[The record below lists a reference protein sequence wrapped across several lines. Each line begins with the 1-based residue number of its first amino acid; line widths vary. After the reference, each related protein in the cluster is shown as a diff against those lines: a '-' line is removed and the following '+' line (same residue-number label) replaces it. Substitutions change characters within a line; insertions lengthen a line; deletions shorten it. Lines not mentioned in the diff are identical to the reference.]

1 MLGMNQMSKKHIAIV
16 LIVIVIIPIVCL
28 VITTISLINRSD
40 ISTEVRYE
48 SAIMSNGLVLIGII
62 VTVWTGLNIVQI
74 LEKRQV
80 STLEEEIKQ
89 LKEER
94 KEINRNILYQNLR
107 ETNDIMNLSLLQI
120 LRENEGNIEERLYY
134 DFTIIEQYFR
144 KLYSI
149 HYSNLP
155 VQEVEEAINY
165 ASIVKEKYKHRVW
178 ANYYLTFRLGEI
190 LFYAGYKNKDP
201 DKKLNYME
209 KAYHSYLQ
217 CFDGEE
223 LDETIGNILIRSE
236 KQKIYML
243 NTLGNTCDSISD
255 AYNVKLKKESDAKKK
270 AEMVSEIKIY
280 LGKAYKYFEQ
290 LNDII
295 EKRESLKREVYIRS
309 QGVIMEHLYQNGLE
323 PHFSEEEILTKY
335 EEAILFA
342 IENNDISRNSLYT
355 WLSYYKKHEDQWNI
369 TTDKKAITYSRLAS
383 NLFPNEVVFK
393 KFEMFAIMN
402 LYGHSDSRTKE
413 EIKKEMDALMEY
425 LDYTCNASSKTQDD
439 YMSKINEKYKILIEQ
454 AGTGTLLSS

>member
-1 MLGMNQMSKKHIAIV
+1 MLRMNQMSKKIIMII
-16 LIVIVIIPIVCL
+16 LIVIVIIPVVCL
-28 VITTISLINRSD
+28 IITTLSLVNRYD
-40 ISTEVRYE
+40 ISSEVRYE
-48 SAIMSNGLVLIGII
+48 SAIISNGLVLIGII

-236 KQKIYML
+236 KQKVYML

-255 AYNVKLKKESDAKKK
+255 AYNVKLKNESDAKKK

-309 QGVIMEHLYQNGLE
+309 QGVIMEHLNGNGINIFDK
-323 PHFSEEEILTKY
+323 HAIFRKY
-335 EEAILFA
+335 EEALLFA
-342 IENNDISRNSLYT
+342 IKNNNISKNSLYT
-355 WLSYYKKHEDQWNI
+355 WLSYYKKNEGLWDI
-369 TTDKKAITYSRLAS
+369 STDKKAIVYSRLAS
-383 NLFPNEVVFK
+383 NLFPNEIVFK
-393 KFEMFAIMN
+393 KFEMFAKMN
-402 LYGHSDSRTKE
+402 LYGHSDNP
-413 EIKKEMDALMEY
+413 IKKAEIQKDMDALMEY
-425 LDYTCNASSKTQDD
+425 LNYTCNVSSETQDD
-439 YMSKINEKYKILIEQ
+439 YMNEINIKFKKLPKQ
-454 AGTGTLLSS
+454 T

>member
-94 KEINRNILYQNLR
+94 KKINRNILYQYLR
-107 ETNDIMNLSLLQI
+107 ETNDIMNNTLIQI
-120 LRENEGNIEERLYY
+120 LRENEGKTEEGLYY
-134 DFTIIEQYFR
+134 DLTVLEQYFR
-144 KLYSI
+144 KLYNI
-149 HYSNLP
+149 HYSILP
-155 VQEVEEAINY
+155 VQEVEEAIKY
-165 ASIVKEKYKHRVW
+165 ANIVKEKYKDCVW
-178 ANYYLTFRLGEI
+178 INYYLTFRLGEI
-190 LFYAGYKNKDP
+190 LFYAGYKHKDP
-201 DKKLNYME
+201 EKKLVYME
-209 KAYHSYLQ
+209 TAYNSYLQ

-223 LDETIGNILIRSE
+223 LSEDTGNILIRSE
-236 KQKIYML
+236 RQKVYML
-243 NTLGNTCDSISD
+243 NTLGNTCDAISD
-255 AYNVKLKKESDAKKK
+255 AYSKKLRKESNAKEIEKMK
-270 AEMVSEIKIY
+270 SEIFIY
-280 LGKAYKYFEQ
+280 LQRAYIYSDQ
-290 LNDII
+290 LNNIL
-295 EKRESLKREVYIRS
+295 ENHKSLKREVYIRS

-402 LYGHSDSRTKE
+402 LYGHSDSITKE

-439 YMSKINEKYKILIEQ
+439 YMSNINEKYKILIEQ